1 LLLEARQ
8 GQLRLQFPPAAQLA
22 GLAACRTACWP
33 ACLPARL
40 LWQIWTP
47 LQTAY
52 MPDTQLEATEQS
64 TPPLGRIGQVLFSV
78 GLLTSLPARC
88 PPALRLLCTMCLL
101 LPPAVRCPQ
110 IWSPLNPASRD
121 QENLEGWLQKE
132 PPLGRIGQVA
142 LSRRR
147 LRRQSSHGPGLHACC
162 LACL

>member
-1 LLLEARQ
+1 
-8 GQLRLQFPPAAQLA
+8 
-22 GLAACRTACWP
+22 
-33 ACLPARL
+33 
-40 LWQIWTP
+40 
-47 LQTAY
+47 
-52 MPDTQLEATEQS
+52 MPDTQLEATKQS

-142 LSRRR
+142 LNRRR